1 VSDGGELTVQLDD
14 LRLEGESLAFGWW
27 LEPAVHAMGSVFLQ
41 LVDSLGALVH
51 QDSLA
56 QEAEPGASQGTYVSL
71 PVSQLDDGDYVA
83 WVTLIA
89 ATADQ
94 EAQVVEG
101 LAITVARGRA
111 YASTETVAQPDE
123 WSSGFEV
130 TDGRIEDR
138 WFRANVSNP
147 GQQPITLVYEI
158 RLSNEATGS
167 VDEGHGDEYVGAG
180 ATQQIN
186 YLLPDELADGSYF
199 VSTTVHPAGTDPSF
213 GLAAFARFA
222 VTDNL
227 VTPEPN

>member
-1 VSDGGELTVQLDD
+1 VSDGGGLTVHLDD
-14 LRLEGESLAFGWW
+14 LRLEGESLAFTWW

-41 LVDSLGALVH
+41 VVDSLGALVH
-51 QDSLA
+51 QDTLA

-83 WVTLIA
+83 WVTLMV

-94 EAQVVEG
+94 DAQVVEG

-111 YASTETVAQPDE
+111 YPSTETVAQPDE
-123 WSSGFEV
+123 WSGGFEV

-147 GQQPITLVYEI
+147 GQHPITLVYEI
-158 RLSNEATGS
+158 RLGNEATGS
-167 VDEGHGDEYVGAG
+167 VDDASGDEYVSAG

-186 YLLPDELADGSYF
+186 YLLPDELVDGSYF
-199 VSTTVHPAGTDPSF
+199 VSTSVRPAGTDTSH
-213 GLAAFARFA
+213 GRAAWVRFR
-222 VTDNL
+222 VTDNQ
-227 VTPEPN
+227 VTPEPD